1 MKKLS
6 LFLGMAL
13 AASLSLTN
21 CTEKIEG
28 PIAPAT
34 PAGIPFE
41 ISADISTKTTNNELA
56 TQWAEGD
63 AINLFH
69 AVAGTTDYVSD
80 NDFTLD
86 ATRVGVFTGNL
97 TGGELNASNYDWYAF
112 YPYSEY
118 NKTPAGVSKDT
129 FGYTHIGDKS
139 QTQEG
144 NDSKAHLCGT
154 ALPLYG
160 VAKGLASDVKPS
172 IAMNNLASVVAV
184 KVKNTT
190 TEPLVVKSVS
200 FTSTEDIVGTY
211 YIDFTGENV
220 VYTGSGPDYV
230 SATASLTVNNGDAIA
245 PNSEA
250 TFYIPIKPH
259 SVKTGSTLKISV
271 NGYEKSLTLP
281 KDVTFTAGKI
291 KTLAFKYDKEAE
303 TLERFVAIDIVESLK
318 SGAKVLLVAKSG
330 EKYYNLPVNPNINNG
345 KISGEDISISGNSV
359 DYMPSNAWSM
369 VKDGDYWQICYGSSR
384 LYHAKGGA
392 NGTDLNFGNS
402 SQFPWQITAVAS
414 KTFKFA
420 SVNNNVVK
428 TRGLLYSTSVGK
440 FGGYSLSNDDGYV
453 SIMIFVRESDLSGSA
468 PQPQLLMPEVKCTA
482 QTENSLTYSWP
493 VVENAT
499 KYQVSTNNVDWKDCL
514 EVEYTMTGLSAET
527 AYILYVKAI
536 GDGTNYLDSDVASA
550 KGITKSTSGVVT
562 EPIVFGDDWNTLFG
576 TNYSGTFNPKANA
589 LSLNG
594 SVNGVS
600 IKVTNGKSTNGLI
613 RKGDFRVY
621 NGYTITFTAPE
632 GSTIKSIVSTKG
644 GKAFTSGVNA
654 DSGNLSIS
662 EDTISWTG
670 DKQTVKLTI
679 SATVSFATITITL

>member
-1 MKKLS
+1 
-6 LFLGMAL
+6 MAL

-21 CTEKIEG
+21 CTEKTEG

-41 ISADISTKTTNNELA
+41 ISADISTKTTNDGLA
-56 TQWAEGD
+56 TQWATGD

-69 AVAGTTDYVSD
+69 AEAGTAGYVSD

-86 ATRVGVFTGNL
+86 ATRDGVFTGNL
-97 TGGELNASNYDWYAF
+97 SSALDPSKSYDWYAF

-118 NKTPAGVSKDT
+118 NKTPAGVSKET

-139 QTQEG
+139 QTQER
-144 NDSKAHLCGT
+144 NNSKAHLCGT

-160 VAKGLASDVKPS
+160 VAKGVASDVKPK

-190 TEPLVVKSVS
+190 TEPLVVNSVS

-220 VYTGSGPDYV
+220 VYKGSGKDYV
-230 SATASLTVNNGDAIA
+230 SATASLTVNNGDAIPA
-245 PNSEA
+245 NSEA

-259 SVKTGSTLKISV
+259 SVKTNSILKISV
-271 NGYEKSLTLP
+271 NGYEKPLTLP

-303 TLERFVAIDIVESLK
+303 TLERFVAIDKVESLN

-330 EKYYNLPVNPNINNG
+330 EKYYNLPVNPNIKNG

-369 VKDGDYWQICYGSSR
+369 VKDGDHWQICYGSRR
-384 LYHAKGGA
+384 LYHANGGA
-392 NGTDLNFGNS
+392 SGTDLKFENS

-420 SVNNNVVK
+420 SVNNNEVK
-428 TRGLLYSTSVGK
+428 TRGLLYSTSVGM
-440 FGGYSLSNDDGYV
+440 FGGYSLSNINNGYV
-453 SIMIFVRESDLSGSA
+453 PIMIFVRESDLSGSA
-468 PQPQLLMPEVKCTA
+468 PQPQLLMPEVKCAT
-482 QTENSLTYSWP
+482 QTENSLTFSWT

-514 EVEYTMTGLSAET
+514 ETEYTMTGLSAGT

-562 EPIVFGDDWNTLFG
+562 EPVVFGDDWNTLFG
-576 TNYSGTFNPKANA
+576 TNYSGSFNLKANA
-589 LSLNG
+589 LSLTG

-600 IKVTNGKSTNGLI
+600 IKVTNGTSPNGYIKTN
-613 RKGDFRVY
+613 DFRAY
-621 NGYTITFTAPE
+621 KGYTITFTAPE
-632 GSTIKSIVSTKG
+632 GSTIKSIVSTVG
-644 GKAFTSGVNA
+644 GKKFTTGVNA
-654 DSGNLSIS
+654 DSGNLSIKNNA
-662 EDTISWTG
+662 ISWTG

-679 SATVSFATITITL
+679 SGTVSFATITITL